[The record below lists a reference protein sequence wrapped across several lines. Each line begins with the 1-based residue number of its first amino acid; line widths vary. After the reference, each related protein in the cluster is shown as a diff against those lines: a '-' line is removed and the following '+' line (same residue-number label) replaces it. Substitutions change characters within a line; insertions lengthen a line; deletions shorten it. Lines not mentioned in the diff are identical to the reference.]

1 MTQGHH
7 IRLSRA
13 VTGWAQALMTWQQAP
28 DLEHPEHPFTC
39 PSLSGQSP
47 KTTEA
52 ATSTRDAILGAYL
65 YYKLFIGEIQN
76 QLHILYFYL
85 QNVTMLPKPRGLW
98 VGRSQW
104 STPTNVVKAP
114 AARFAE
120 KGGQSGRPGQSDSL
134 PGRARIPPSKDS
146 GVQ

>member
-1 MTQGHH
+1 MGWWLDPRPPHMSQQSCD
-7 IRLSRA
+7 RL
-13 VTGWAQALMTWQQAP
+13 GPGFDNQWQQAP

-47 KTTEA
+47 KTTKA
-52 ATSTRDAILGAYL
+52 ATSTRDAILGAYR
-65 YYKLFIGEIQN
+65 YYKSFIGEIQN
-76 QLHILYFYL
+76 QLRILYFHL
-85 QNVTMLPKPRGLW
+85 QNATMLPKPRGLW

-120 KGGQSGRPGQSDSL
+120 KAGLDRVTRSQGMQE
-134 PGRARIPPSKDS
+134 PPQQ
-146 GVQ
+146 G